1 MVKSHFRKLNVTG
14 LGEQCCMRICNGLV
28 YAFFKYEAYNQDII
42 DFMCKPYC
50 EELQNYANG
59 TMQ

>member
-1 MVKSHFRKLNVTG
+1 
-14 LGEQCCMRICNGLV
+14 MRICNGLV
-28 YAFFKYEAYNQDII
+28 YAFLKYEAYNQDII
-42 DFMCKPYC
+42 DFMCKPYN